1 MKNIRSSFSGSR
13 TLDVAARTVE
23 VVLATETPVR
33 RRDALGQYDE
43 VLRCSPDALVP
54 DRLDVLPVLDS
65 HRSGEMADRLGQ
77 VVPGSVR
84 FEPGRIVATV
94 RLARSEKADA
104 LLQELQDG
112 ATLGVSVGYQIL
124 TAVETGKAPARTIT
138 ASLWQ
143 ALEASFV
150 AIPAD
155 PAARTRSA
163 ETGEIRMS
171 HESSTSDRRAVEILA
186 AARIA
191 KIDATD
197 EIVTRALADGTSVTD
212 FRSQLLDVLASR
224 QPHIHTQIETRGM
237 QDGNRTRA
245 EAMTDALLT
254 RMNPAHRPA
263 PDAREFVGLSAAEL
277 ARQCLHARGEQTH
290 GMAPGALVTRALHT
304 TSDFPLVLANAA
316 TKQLQTAYASVP
328 AALRRIARESTA
340 RNFRPKMSVRLDGP
354 PKLVPVNEHGE
365 YKRGTW
371 FEAAESYSVATFG
384 RVFAISRAALIN
396 DDLGAFAEA
405 AARMGQVVSTLEA
418 ELLSSLLSSNP
429 VMSDG
434 NALFSTPHRNVAA
447 ATALSVPA
455 IGAART
461 LMRRQVDQAS
471 HLVNVSPRYLVVPVE
486 LEMAGEQAIAEIAAA
501 RPDDANPFAGRLE
514 LVVEPRLVDPKA
526 WYLAAD
532 PAAIVGL
539 EYAYLEGQPGPY
551 IETRSGF
558 DVDGV
563 EIKVRHDFGAGWL
576 DWRGIVRN
584 PGE

>member
-1 MKNIRSSFSGSR
+1 MKKSRSTCSGSR

-23 VVLATETPVR
+23 VVLASETPVR
-33 RRDALGQYDE
+33 RRDALGHYDE
-43 VLRCSPDALVP
+43 ILRCTPDAVVP
-54 DRLDVLPVLDS
+54 DRLDALPVLDS

-94 RLARSEKADA
+94 RLARSERADA

-112 ATLGVSVGYQIL
+112 ATLTTSVGYRI
-124 TAVETGKAPARTIT
+124 AEAIETGKAPARTVT
-138 ASLWQ
+138 ATQWMPM
-143 ALEASFV
+143 EVSFIN
-150 AIPAD
+150 IPAD

-163 ETGEIRMS
+163 ETGEIRMP
-171 HESSTSDRRAVEILA
+171 ETPTSDCRAVEILA

-191 KIDATD
+191 RIDAND

-212 FRSQLLDVLASR
+212 FRSQLLDVLAAS
-224 QPHIHTQIETRGM
+224 QPNINAVVETRGM

-263 PDAREFVGLSAAEL
+263 PDAREFVGLTAAEL

-290 GMAPGALVTRALHT
+290 GMAPGSLITRALHT

-328 AALRRIARESTA
+328 AALKRVGREAAARD
-340 RNFRPKMSVRLDGP
+340 FRPRLTVRLAGASR
-354 PKLVPVNEHGE
+354 LVPVNEHGE

-371 FEAAESYSVATFG
+371 FEAGESYAISTFG
-384 RVFAISRAALIN
+384 RVFAVSRTALIN

-418 ELLSSLLSSNP
+418 ELLASLVSSNP

-447 ATALSVPA
+447 AAALSVPA

-471 HLVNVSPRYLVVPVE
+471 HLVNLNPKYLVVPVE
-486 LEMAGEQAIAEIAAA
+486 LEMAGEQAIAEIAAPSA
-501 RPDDANPFAGRLE
+501 ADVNPFAGRLE
-514 LVVEPRLVDPKA
+514 LVVEPRLVDPRA

-532 PAAIVGL
+532 PAVIVGL

>member
-1 MKNIRSSFSGSR
+1 MP
-13 TLDVAARTVE
+13 
-23 VVLATETPVR
+23 ETP
-33 RRDALGQYDE
+33 A
-43 VLRCSPDALVP
+43 
-54 DRLDVLPVLDS
+54 
-65 HRSGEMADRLGQ
+65 
-77 VVPGSVR
+77 
-84 FEPGRIVATV
+84 
-94 RLARSEKADA
+94 
-104 LLQELQDG
+104 
-112 ATLGVSVGYQIL
+112 
-124 TAVETGKAPARTIT
+124 
-138 ASLWQ
+138 
-143 ALEASFV
+143 
-150 AIPAD
+150 
-155 PAARTRSA
+155 
-163 ETGEIRMS
+163 
-171 HESSTSDRRAVEILA
+171 SDRRAVEILA

-191 KIDATD
+191 KIDAND

-212 FRSQLLDVLASR
+212 FRSQLLDVLAAS
-224 QPHIHTQIETRGM
+224 QPNINAVVETRGM

-263 PDAREFVGLSAAEL
+263 PDAREYVGLTAAEL

-328 AALRRIARESTA
+328 AALKRIGREATA
-340 RNFRPKMSVRLDGP
+340 RDFRPKMSVQLSGA

-384 RVFAISRAALIN
+384 RIFAISRQALVN

-405 AARMGQVVSTLEA
+405 AGRMGQVVSRLEA
-418 ELLSSLLSSNP
+418 ELLASLISANP
-429 VMSDG
+429 AMSDG
-434 NALFSTPHRNVAA
+434 NALFSTAHRNVAA
-447 ATALSVPA
+447 AAALSVSA

-471 HLVNVSPRYLVVPVE
+471 HLVNVTPRFLVVPVE
-486 LEMAGEQAIAEIAAA
+486 LETAGEQAIAQVAAA
-501 RPDDANPFAGRLE
+501 RADDVNPFSGRLE
-514 LVVEPRLVDPKA
+514 LVVEPRLVDQHA

-532 PAAIVGL
+532 PAELVGL
-539 EYAYLEGQPGPY
+539 EFSHLEGQPGPY

-584 PGE
+584 PGQ